1 MGFAFFVMK
10 DVVTSYWFDYK
21 MATIEL
27 GDMAKKEAEKHIL
40 KSKFAIITIHDV
52 SSRYSAR
59 VLQLAGE
66 MDKLNVKYN
75 LALVPWYNQ
84 RQEYDIRRTPEF
96 VKEILKY
103 NQPIALHGLYHEL
116 NGKIEHFNNLSYDDS
131 KKEFKRGLEMLSEC
145 GIKNVDTFVP
155 PTWSINKY
163 TMDALKECNLNIIE
177 TEEEILVMTKNIR
190 LHSNLLNWDQGSKE
204 VDRIFLRIN
213 KALYKKKIMGN
224 TQLVRIAIHP
234 KDPSQALADQ
244 TEMIEGLKDIN
255 YNFLWYGDIEKLF
268 G

>member
-1 MGFAFFVMK
+1 
-10 DVVTSYWFDYK
+10 
-21 MATIEL
+21 
-27 GDMAKKEAEKHIL
+27 
-40 KSKFAIITIHDV
+40 
-52 SSRYSAR
+52 
-59 VLQLAGE
+59 
-66 MDKLNVKYN
+66 
-75 LALVPWYNQ
+75 
-84 RQEYDIRRTPEF
+84 
-96 VKEILKY
+96 
-103 NQPIALHGLYHEL
+103 
-116 NGKIEHFNNLSYDDS
+116 
-131 KKEFKRGLEMLSEC
+131 MLSEC

-244 TEMIEGLKDIN
+244 KDMIERLKDIN